1 MNWRSSVFPMAAF
14 SACLLL
20 SGCVSGKQQQHVDAW
35 TQDKLLVLQSIETLQ
50 KQQNQLADSVKSLH
64 QQWAEIKTNQQ
75 QGNAAYAA
83 QQEEI
88 VNIKR
93 QIARLKVATT
103 RLKATSK
110 LLKKS
115 RQISKNNMDRKI
127 EKIAMAIKPQVIK
140 SAEPANHTI
149 AGEKEKDH
157 YTAAYL
163 ALKSGRYDEAIEK
176 FRDLLKSFPK
186 GQYSDQAYYW
196 LGESYLALNN
206 TGRAIGNLEWLVAH
220 YPESTKHAIT
230 MLKLGI
236 AYRSQKRFADAKAIW
251 EQLIRKHADSLAA
264 ERARKLLTL
273 LEANKNTK

>member
-14 SACLLL
+14 LVCLLL
-20 SGCVSGKQQQHVDAW
+20 TGCVSGKQQQHVDAW
-35 TQDKLLVLQSIETLQ
+35 TQDKRLVLQSIEALQ

-64 QQWAEIKTNQQ
+64 QQWTEIKTNQQ
-75 QGNAAYAA
+75 QGNATYAA

-103 RLKATSK
+103 RLKASSK

-115 RQISKNNMDRKI
+115 RRISKNNMDRKI

-140 SAEPANHTI
+140 SAESANHTI

-251 EQLIRKHADSLAA
+251 EQLIRKHADSLSA

-273 LEANKNTK
+273 LEANRNTK